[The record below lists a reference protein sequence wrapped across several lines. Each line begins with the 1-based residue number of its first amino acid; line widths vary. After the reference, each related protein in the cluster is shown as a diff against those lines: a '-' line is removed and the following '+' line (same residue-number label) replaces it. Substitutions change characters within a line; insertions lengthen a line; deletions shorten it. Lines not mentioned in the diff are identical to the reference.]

1 MVSMLPLIQFY
12 IDIYENNENKFMF
25 LCNSVSV
32 KILAGMCN
40 RFISDGDAVD
50 LFDLPKEK
58 IQEYIELGEKYS
70 KENVDKLDVMK
81 SAYAIELITSNV

>member
-1 MVSMLPLIQFY
+1 MLPLIQFY
-12 IDIYENNENKFMF
+12 IDIYEKNENKFMF

-32 KILAGMCN
+32 KILSGMCN
-40 RFISDGDAVD
+40 RFIADGDVID